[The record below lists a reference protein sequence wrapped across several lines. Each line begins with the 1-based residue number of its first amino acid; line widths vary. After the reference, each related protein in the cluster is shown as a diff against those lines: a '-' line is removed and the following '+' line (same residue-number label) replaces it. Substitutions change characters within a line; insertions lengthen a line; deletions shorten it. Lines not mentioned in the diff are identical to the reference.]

1 MLCKPNTTVST
12 CILKKKALTASYD
25 VVISHL
31 KYSNWTQRM
40 STQSKKH
47 NDAEESSIDYIEV
60 YKHITKEQE
69 ALHSCCSWWL
79 LILMFI
85 LMFIRQFS
93 QRWLLA
99 VVVFDLYEYY

>member
-1 MLCKPNTTVST
+1 
-12 CILKKKALTASYD
+12 
-25 VVISHL
+25 
-31 KYSNWTQRM
+31 M

-47 NDAEESSIDYIEV
+47 NDAERSSINYIEV

-69 ALHSCCSWWL
+69 ALHSHCPWWL

-93 QRWLLA
+93 QKQLLA
-99 VVVFDLYEYY
+99 VVVFDLYGYY